1 MTHKTQPDLKGQITA
16 LTDQLL
22 AALIDW
28 QLDLAISDAELDTAL
43 ADIQLAGDANAAD
56 IFREARWTLWSAV
69 RTLEALSGCLH
80 DEIDWF

>member
-1 MTHKTQPDLKGQITA
+1 MTHETQPDLKGQITA

-28 QLDLAISDAELDTAL
+28 QLDLAIPDATLDDAL

-56 IFREARWTLWSAV
+56 IFREARWTLWAAV

-80 DEIDWF
+80 DNIDWF